1 MSTVSVYGVVW
12 EVSLVLFRVPANT
25 FEYQVDDRWYVQRG
39 EGGGGPSSDE
49 VVKVNQIRGCGVF
62 DSIPNVMCRLQ
73 DDAVQMRVKFTNGA
87 SINNVVVGAAVT
99 RHNDNGQFC
108 KLDMAHG
115 WARPICCCHGF
126 GNDTRSVGHVGR
138 LCPARGDWLK
148 ILVCMFSP
156 NLEQRVHGERR
167 GRSRSLIVGHK
178 TPSKSWQGRLRC
190 QGQLVRWRVFVI
202 GRVRRDQGSG
212 HGHGACCR
220 VLGVAAWVLW
230 HCRRFLHDVV
240 GGDDGFRGQKK

>member
-1 MSTVSVYGVVW
+1 V
-12 EVSLVLFRVPANT
+12 VSLICGQQVRGNVFGVWLRMFRRLVEAEERARYLGCGGAVTSGSRVPGQRRRRVRVSLESLEHGQRLRCCMGSVPGT
-25 FEYQVDDRWYVQRG
+25 F
-39 EGGGGPSSDE
+39 PSS
-49 VVKVNQIRGCGVF
+49 
-62 DSIPNVMCRLQ
+62 
-73 DDAVQMRVKFTNGA
+73 NGA

-138 LCPARGDWLK
+138 LCPARGDWRK